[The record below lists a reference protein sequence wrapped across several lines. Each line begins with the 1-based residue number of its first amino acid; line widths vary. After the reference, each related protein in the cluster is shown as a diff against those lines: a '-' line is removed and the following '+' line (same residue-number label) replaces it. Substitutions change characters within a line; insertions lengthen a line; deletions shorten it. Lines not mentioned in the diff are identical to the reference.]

1 LQCVDVARG
10 LALLFGLGTKAL
22 PVWDSK
28 TRWNN
33 LWVDQLHRRTQE
45 LSEALEQQ
53 TATSEVLRVISSSP
67 SDAQPVFDTIA
78 KSVTRL
84 CKAQF
89 CHVFRFDGKLLHFG
103 ATHGYA
109 PEVTAVL
116 RATFPIAP
124 GRGSAAARSILS
136 GAVEE
141 IPDILADH
149 DYEYGAQAKIMNY
162 RSIVAVPMLK
172 DDRPIGA
179 IAITQPHTGHFPE
192 RQIDLL
198 RTFADQA
205 VIAIENVRLFEAE
218 QQRTRELSESLE
230 QQTATTEVLRVIS
243 SSPGELE
250 PVFQTMLANVC
261 GFATRNSATCCC
273 ARRVDFEGSRCI
285 THPLPMWRRPSAI
298 P

>member
-1 LQCVDVARG
+1 MRRRSSAG
-10 LALLFGLGTKAL
+10 GE
-22 PVWDSK
+22 PVK
-28 TRWNN
+28 TRRRKTVTLKRRNARKPGPGRV
-33 LWVDQLHRRTQE
+33 LAAASLQEQLHRRTQE

-162 RSIVAVPMLK
+162 RSIAAVPMLK
-172 DDRPIGA
+172 DDRDRECAAVRGRAAANARSFRITGAADGHIGGS
-179 IAITQPHTGHFPE
+179 QNH
-192 RQIDLL
+192 QL
-198 RTFADQA
+198 
-205 VIAIENVRLFEAE
+205 V
-218 QQRTRELSESLE
+218 
-230 QQTATTEVLRVIS
+230 
-243 SSPGELE
+243 
-250 PVFQTMLANVC
+250 
-261 GFATRNSATCCC
+261 
-273 ARRVDFEGSRCI
+273 ARRVGAGFSGDAGKRGSD
-285 THPLPMWRRPSAI
+285 LRREIWQPVAVRGGWISKGRAA
-298 P
+298 